1 MKPGNFFSK
10 AAESILLVLCLVV
23 SASQAYAELKIE
35 SVSQTVGVMGKNME
49 VTLTGS
55 GFDENTKVSM
65 YIDSGN
71 RKAIIGSVDTPGDAY
86 DVKVVDGI
94 AYVADGESGLQIID
108 ISDPKKPN
116 IIGTSDTPGDAM
128 AVAVSGDKAFV
139 VDYDKGLQIIDIS
152 DPKNPKIIGYVY
164 MPGVADGVA
173 VSGNRAFVAAGNSGL
188 QIIDISDP
196 KNPKIIGYV
205 DTLDYANR
213 VTISGDK
220 AFVTTGYSGLQ
231 IIDISDPKNAQIIGS
246 VNTLGY
252 ANGVAVKGDKA
263 YVADGNAGLTI
274 WHLPAEINS
283 VALKNDKQISFILPA
298 PEKEG
303 DYTLQ
308 VYSPTGKDKLPG
320 AVEFVQPE
328 NAGILKSKA
337 IIVAGSGKSADN
349 KIWEETKKYTEL
361 AYKALRYQGYTE
373 DNILYLSSEYTEG
386 VNMDALKKNLQ
397 YAIQQWAAKDNP
409 PELLVYFAGHGIENQ
424 FTLNAFNE
432 KITADELDTWLDN
445 LQKTSSMR
453 ITFIYDA
460 CQSGSFIDRLKPP
473 QGKERVIITS
483 ASANEAAYFT
493 GDNAF
498 SYLFWS
504 TIYGKTARR
513 VDLYSAFNF
522 AQEQIGKSQTPLVE
536 ANGNDIHNEAQ
547 DKEKLQTDIGRNYYD
562 FNTKI
567 PMITEASAALQSET
581 TGVISA
587 AISGEGSV
595 KVWAEI
601 TAPNQLPPSPDIPV
615 TDVFKVGLTD
625 NGNGKFSLSY
635 DKFNV
640 NGTYLIAVY
649 AINTDNNIPS
659 APKYVAI
666 TQTQG
671 KEFLPEDLYE
681 QDDSPDQAG
690 YIAINSTGVQ
700 PHTFH
705 KPADADWIKFNA
717 VADETYTV
725 RVSNMSVFC
734 DPSIALYDADGKMLI
749 AEIKSVKVS
758 GENKLLSWKFTK
770 AGRYYV
776 KLANLNPDVFG
787 NTIRYDLE
795 LYQPSAGGFH
805 GEFTGTITD
814 ESGKGIA
821 GAGIRTSG
829 GGSDVTDQYGHFTIV
844 QQSGTFTV
852 TPFAPGYASVSYP
865 NQVIK
870 EDQTSGITLK
880 LESGNCVNPPTAK
893 IASPSSTAIISK
905 GQSVNFQGNV
915 TGGNAPYEYFWYFGG
930 APNSDKKD
938 PGNVV
943 FNKPDNPDDVNIFP
957 VVFYV
962 KDADGCVG
970 KSQPVNIKVNYVPPQ
985 PEADSG
991 GGGCFIQ
998 SLF

>member
-1 MKPGNFFSK
+1 
-10 AAESILLVLCLVV
+10 
-23 SASQAYAELKIE
+23 
-35 SVSQTVGVMGKNME
+35 
-49 VTLTGS
+49 
-55 GFDENTKVSM
+55 
-65 YIDSGN
+65 
-71 RKAIIGSVDTPGDAY
+71 
-86 DVKVVDGI
+86 
-94 AYVADGESGLQIID
+94 
-108 ISDPKKPN
+108 
-116 IIGTSDTPGDAM
+116 
-128 AVAVSGDKAFV
+128 
-139 VDYDKGLQIIDIS
+139 
-152 DPKNPKIIGYVY
+152 
-164 MPGVADGVA
+164 
-173 VSGNRAFVAAGNSGL
+173 
-188 QIIDISDP
+188 
-196 KNPKIIGYV
+196 
-205 DTLDYANR
+205 
-213 VTISGDK
+213 
-220 AFVTTGYSGLQ
+220 
-231 IIDISDPKNAQIIGS
+231 
-246 VNTLGY
+246 
-252 ANGVAVKGDKA
+252 
-263 YVADGNAGLTI
+263 
-274 WHLPAEINS
+274 
-283 VALKNDKQISFILPA
+283 
-298 PEKEG
+298 
-303 DYTLQ
+303 
-308 VYSPTGKDKLPG
+308 
-320 AVEFVQPE
+320 
-328 NAGILKSKA
+328 
-337 IIVAGSGKSADN
+337 
-349 KIWEETKKYTEL
+349 TKKYTDL

-409 PELLVYFAGHGIENQ
+409 PELLIYFAGHGIENQ

-445 LQKTSSMR
+445 LQTTSSMR

-493 GDNAF
+493 GENSF

-504 TIYGKTARR
+504 TLYGKTARR

-522 AQEQIGKSQTPLVE
+522 AQERIGKSQTPLVE
-536 ANGNDIHNEAQ
+536 ANENDIHNEAQ

-587 AISGEGSV
+587 AISGEGIDSV

-601 TAPNQLPPSPDIPV
+601 TAPNQVPPSPDIPV
-615 TDVFKVGLTD
+615 TDVFKVGFTD

-640 NGTYLIAVY
+640 NGTYTIAVY
-649 AINTDNNIPS
+649 AMNPANNIPS

-666 TQTQG
+666 TQTQE
-671 KEFLPEDLYE
+671 KESPPEDLYE
-681 QDDSPDQAG
+681 QDDSPDQAR

-700 PHTFH
+700 PHNFH
-705 KPADADWIKFNA
+705 KQADADWVKFNA

-734 DPSIALYDADGKMLI
+734 DPSIALYDADGKTLV
-749 AEIKSVKVS
+749 AEMKSAKVS

-795 LYQPSAGGFH
+795 LYQPSAGRFH

-821 GAGIRTSG
+821 GAGIRTDG

-844 QQSGTFTV
+844 QKSGTFTV

-870 EDQTSGITLK
+870 EDQKSAITLK
-880 LESGNCVNPPTAK
+880 LESGNCINPPTAK

-905 GQSVNFQGNV
+905 GQSVDFQGNV

-930 APNSDKKD
+930 APNSDKQN
-938 PGNVV
+938 PGNVI

-970 KSQPVNIKVNYVPPQ
+970 KSQPVTVKVNYVPPQ
-985 PEADSG
+985 PESDSG
-991 GGGCFIQ
+991 GGGCFIH
-998 SLF
+998 SVF